1 MHFIFDLLC
10 IIVHNKHMKT
20 SKSKA
25 LAQKSIVDQKL
36 KGWMK
41 LKEDKAPPAGW
52 IKAIR
57 GALGL
62 STGQLAKIVGVNQ
75 TTVLKSEEREALG
88 NITLSKLNEL
98 AQAMDCKLIYA
109 IVPNNDYNSLD
120 DILNNKAKVL
130 ADKILSDVE
139 HTMSLEKQHV
149 SFNKNKRDQLIKEL
163 KENLDKRLWEV

>member
-1 MHFIFDLLC
+1 
-10 IIVHNKHMKT
+10 MKT

-25 LAQKSIVDQKL
+25 LAQKSIIDQKL

-41 LKEDKAPPAGW
+41 LKEDMAPPSGW

-109 IVPNNDYNSLD
+109 VVPNNDHNSLD
-120 DILNNKAKVL
+120 DILNLRAEML
-130 ADKILSDVE
+130 ADQMLSDVE
-139 HTMSLEKQHV
+139 HSMSLEKQDV
-149 SFNKNKRDQLIKEL
+149 SFNKDKRDRLIKEL